1 VSGFGPTG
9 VALGAAGM
17 ASLARRQRGLLLA
30 SGLSW
35 LLYVVYAIGYDTT
48 DSYVYLIPAL
58 VILAFWLGEGLAES
72 LGWLCRRLG
81 RRWGL
86 AAGLCLGC
94 VGLLFALVLNYRGMD
109 IHRDTSARDFGEGVL
124 AAAPKQAVLLTAQD
138 AHTFTLWY
146 FQHVLRRRPDV
157 AVVDTGLFEY
167 DWYRVDLLRAW
178 PGLVVPGSGVGE
190 LTRANSLR
198 QVCEV
203 VGEEDHWLR
212 CAGRK

>member
-1 VSGFGPTG
+1 M
-9 VALGAAGM
+9 AGI
-17 ASLARRQRGLLLA
+17 ASLARRKRGLSLA

-58 VILAFWLGEGLAES
+58 VVLAFWLGEGLAES
-72 LGWLCRRLG
+72 LGWLSRRLG

-94 VGLLFALVLNYRGMD
+94 VGLLFALILNYRDMD
-109 IHRDTSARDFGEGVL
+109 VHQDTAARDFGAGVL
-124 AAAPKQAVLLTAQD
+124 TAAPEQAVLLTAQD

-146 FQHVLRRRPDV
+146 FQHVVGQRPDV
-157 AVVDTGLFEY
+157 AVVDTALLGY
-167 DWYRVDLLRAW
+167 DWYHVDLLRAW
-178 PGLVVPGSGVGE
+178 PWLVVSGSDIGE
-190 LTRANSLR
+190 LSRSNNTR

-203 VGEEDHWLR
+203 VAEENLWLK
-212 CAGRK
+212 CAERE